1 LFIYL
6 FTTDQPISLTLQ
18 RRLIEAFEDFSK
30 DVLSACSYEP
40 AAASIPVTV
49 NRISK
54 VHIYLILMG
63 NAGLIRFMLC
73 MCNSPGKLLSR

>member
-1 LFIYL
+1 LAYFACDFETFVYL
-6 FTTDQPISLTLQ
+6 FTTDQQISLTLQ

-30 DVLSACSYEP
+30 DVLKACSYEP

-54 VHIYLILMG
+54 VRPI
-63 NAGLIRFMLC
+63 
-73 MCNSPGKLLSR
+73 